1 MQRWHVELLRAGD
14 FRLDGGGMFGLIPKV
29 QWSTWVEA
37 DADNR
42 IALACNAMLLRDGA
56 RTVVV
61 ETGYGDRWGDADRA
75 AWLLARRTIVDAL
88 AERGIAPREVT
99 DVIVTHLHFDHAAG
113 LTAGPDGAITPVFPS
128 ARVHVQRTEWEDALA
143 NKSTMTRTYL
153 RSVLDPIAGQVVLH
167 DGTAS
172 PMPGIELRP
181 LPGHTWGMQGVFVEG
196 TDAAWAFPGDLMP
209 TRHHAHPSSSLGY
222 DMLPYQ
228 TMLTKRAFLQ
238 EALERDLRIVLDH
251 DPGHPVVRAVRDGR
265 RTALEPC
272 TAGMLRP

>member
-1 MQRWHVELLRAGD
+1 MNRWHVDVLRAGD

-37 DADNR
+37 DDDNR
-42 IALACNAMLLRDGA
+42 IPLACNLLLARDGA
-56 RTVVV
+56 RTVLI
-61 ETGYGDRWGDADRA
+61 ETGYGDRWSDADRA
-75 AWLLARRTIVDAL
+75 VWQLSRRTAVDAL
-88 AERGIAPREVT
+88 AGLGVAAQDIT

-113 LTAGPDGAITPVFPS
+113 LTTGPDASIVPVFPG
-128 ARVHVQRTEWEDALA
+128 ARIHVQKTEWEDALA

-153 RSVLDPIAGQVVLH
+153 RSVLDPIAGRVVLH
-167 DGTAS
+167 DGTAE

-181 LPGHTWGMQGVFVEG
+181 LPGHTWGMQGVFIEG
-196 TDAAWAFPGDLMP
+196 QDGTWAFPGDLMP

-238 EALERDLRIVLDH
+238 EALDRDLRIVLDH
-251 DPGHPVVRAVRDGR
+251 DPGHPVVRAVRDGKR
-265 RTALEPC
+265 VALSPEAP
-272 TAGMLRP
+272 GMLRP